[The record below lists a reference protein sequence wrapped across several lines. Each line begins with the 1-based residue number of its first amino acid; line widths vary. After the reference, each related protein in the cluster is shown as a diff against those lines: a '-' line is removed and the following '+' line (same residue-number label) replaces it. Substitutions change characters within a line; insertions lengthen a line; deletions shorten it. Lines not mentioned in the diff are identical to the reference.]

1 MATSKI
7 SMDKIYT
14 KNYRATVNGVVWDL
28 CISAD
33 LTIGVL
39 SIYTG
44 SLTNAVPSN
53 TQLINLSAFSSDFD
67 NKFFAITTQ
76 ASYTTRV
83 SARFS
88 ADINTRKVT
97 AVDALDAK
105 FSPRGSILVMLKD
118 A

>member
-7 SMDKIYT
+7 SMNKIYT
-14 KNYRATVNGVVWDL
+14 KNYRAVVNGVTWDL
-28 CISAD
+28 CISND

-39 SIYTG
+39 SICTG
-44 SLTNAVPSN
+44 KLTAAVPSN
-53 TQLINLSAFSSDFD
+53 TQLINLSAFSSEFD

-76 ASYTTRV
+76 AIYTTR
-83 SARFS
+83 STARFT
-88 ADINTRKVT
+88 ADINTRRVVT
-97 AVDALDAK
+97 VDALEAN